1 MNHILSFL
9 MRDVHAMLELAFK
22 GLQET
27 LLLMLELYGGFWRT
41 LILT

>member
-1 MNHILSFL
+1 

-27 LLLMLELYGGFWRT
+27 LLLMLELYGVFGE
-41 LILT
+41 L